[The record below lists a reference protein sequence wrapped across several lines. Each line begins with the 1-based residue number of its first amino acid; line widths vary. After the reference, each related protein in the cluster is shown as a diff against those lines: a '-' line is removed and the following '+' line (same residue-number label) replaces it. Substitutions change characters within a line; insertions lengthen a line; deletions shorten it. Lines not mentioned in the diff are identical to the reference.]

1 MKITRKMLCI
11 LLAVIMIVP
20 AFSVGAVDMEIAP
33 EESDVFK
40 KLVAFDIMEE
50 EDELLYEGIITR
62 ASFVKYV
69 VRCVDSLY
77 PLSSGEKPE
86 NVFTDVDEHTIGGT
100 EILSALEMGV
110 LSGAQ
115 MFYPDRDITMSEASK
130 ILVSAL
136 GYGALAEH
144 KGGYP
149 NGYLKIA
156 YDLNLF
162 EKCDLEDDGT
172 IGLISFFN
180 MLMNF
185 LETEF
190 VTVESIDTNSM
201 AYGSGN
207 GETLLSKALDIHK
220 ITGVVK
226 ANEYASI
233 YGGSTAPEDSII
245 MGDKVFKVGSSNA
258 AELLGYNAE
267 VYYRLENTDQRTIL
281 YIKDE
286 KNEIVELNSWDIDA
300 SSITNDG
307 FKYYDKERNRTEE
320 ISGLK
325 SATLIYNGAQTTLKS
340 EYLTKEHAHIKL
352 LDYNRDNASDI
363 IYIMDYRSVV
373 VASVSQNTFKIADAL
388 GGESIEVDPAT
399 RDYDFLIMKN
409 GKKIGLDEIKVGDV
423 ISYAAF
429 PSGSKYIKYLM
440 VSSDKATG
448 IAESV
453 SDDEITI
460 NSETYRM
467 SSSVKNSTKAGD
479 SGTFYIDFDG
489 CVVWKKAERDMV
501 YGYLTKAG
509 KSGLSNVQVRIFTE
523 NNRWV
528 TLNLQKKIKFV
539 DGATNHGN
547 ISALDYYNSYYTP
560 QFIRYNVNEE
570 GEVKEIQYAKVM
582 PSLSNRTTFDTNYAL
597 AKPDIDNAV
606 FRQSA
611 YYSVARYRS
620 TVKSFDNSIAV
631 SDATKLFMVP
641 TDKTKEDEFKVFR
654 LTDLFGDSDYNNVYA
669 YDADESLQAKACV
682 LEGNS
687 INTVSGE
694 SRLIVV
700 EKLLGSRTL
709 EGEETYTIKGSYI
722 GSLGAML
729 QLKDETVLQGKT
741 ITPGDVLQGRF
752 NDEGYIENINEIYDI
767 SSGTQ
772 QYFCSTSN
780 EYTTS
785 TKMAG
790 KVKHIDHKN
799 YKILL
804 DNGNTVGVYSTAKLT
819 NVYIYDSVEK
829 SVTIGSMEDIESNS
843 FIFAFVKQFSLQ
855 EAVIIK

>member
-1 MKITRKMLCI
+1 MKITRKILCI
-11 LLAVIMIVP
+11 LLVVIMIVP
-20 AFSVGAVDMEIAP
+20 GISVCAVDMEIAP

-50 EDELLYEGIITR
+50 EDEILYEGIITR
-62 ASFVKYV
+62 ASFVKYI

-77 PLSSGEKPE
+77 PLSSGENTE
-86 NVFTDVDEHTIGGT
+86 NVFTDVDEQTIGSA

-115 MFYPDRDITMSEASK
+115 MFYPDRDITMNEASK

-162 EKCDLEDDGT
+162 DRCKFENDGT
-172 IGLISFFN
+172 IGLISFLN
-180 MLMNF
+180 ILMNF

-190 VTVESIDTNSM
+190 VTIESVDTNSM
-201 AYGSGN
+201 VYGSGK
-207 GETLLSKALDIHK
+207 GETLLEKALDIHK
-220 ITGVVK
+220 ITGVIK

-233 YGGSTAPEDSII
+233 YGGSTAPEDSVVI
-245 MGDKVFKVGSSNA
+245 GDKVFKVGNSNA
-258 AELLGYNAE
+258 AELLGYSAE
-267 VYYRLENTDQRTIL
+267 VYYRLENTDQRTIV
-281 YIKDE
+281 YAKEE
-286 KNEIVELNSWDIDA
+286 KNEIVELYSQDIDA
-300 SSITNDG
+300 STITIDG
-307 FKYYDKERNRTEE
+307 FKYYDKERNRSEE

-325 SATLIYNGAQTTLKS
+325 SATLIYNGVQTTLKT

-352 LDYNRDNASDI
+352 VDYDENNTFDLI
-363 IYIMDYRSVV
+363 FIMDYKSVV
-373 VASVSQNTFKIADAL
+373 VASISKNTFKIADKL
-388 GGESIEVDPAT
+388 GGEAIEVDPASK
-399 RDYDFLIMKN
+399 DYDFVIMKN
-409 GKKIGLDEIKVGDV
+409 GKEIGLDEIKTDDV

-429 PSGSKYIKYLM
+429 SSGGKYIKYLM
-440 VSSDKATG
+440 VSSGKVSG
-448 IAESV
+448 SV
-453 SDDEITI
+453 KMLSDDEIMI
-460 NSETYRM
+460 DSEIYKM
-467 SSSVKNSTKAGD
+467 SSNVKNSTKAGD

-501 YGYLTKAG
+501 YGYLTNAG
-509 KSGLSNVQVRIFTE
+509 KSGLSTVQVKIFTE
-523 NNRWV
+523 NDRWV

-539 DGATNHGN
+539 NGATNYGN
-547 ISALDYYNSYYTP
+547 ISALDYFNSHYAP

-582 PSLSNRTTFDTNYAL
+582 PSLSDRTAFDANYAN

-606 FRQSA
+606 FRRSA

-631 SDATKLFMVP
+631 SDSTKLFMIP
-641 TDKTKEDEFKVFR
+641 TDKSKEDEFKIFR
-654 LTDLFGDSDYNNVYA
+654 LTDLFGDRDYNNVYA
-669 YDADESLQAKACV
+669 YDADESLQARACV

-722 GSLGAML
+722 GSSGAML

-741 ITPGDVLQGRF
+741 ITPGDVLQGKF
-752 NDEGYIENINEIYDI
+752 NDEGYIENIREIYDI
-767 SSGTQ
+767 SSGKQ
-772 QYFCSTSN
+772 QYFCSTES

-829 SVTIGSMEDIESNS
+829 TVTIGSMEDIESNS